1 MTEKVELFYGALRFT
16 PALFVISLILIAHF
30 IISWYRSW
38 RKTGWKLDI
47 WFFSL
52 LQIAIVPTFI
62 LYPFSASFFNIP
74 AMGESYFGAEPLID
88 WAYLI
93 SLVGYISIWVGKYLF
108 DQFQY
113 SFSMRRFETLLNNNM
128 EERRLIYPLAVFSL
142 VMIGVVM
149 TIASGN
155 GNSLD
160 PRAFFLREGSLRPI
174 INFTLYLVPTVMLF
188 LFLQI
193 IQYTNRHAIFL
204 MILLLSVSLLLG
216 NRGVTVSTL
225 ITWLFYH
232 IVAKKGRVKLPSFFL
247 KLFCLAFLAIYI
259 ANIREG
265 LFDPIYVVMRFSQ
278 EIFYGNH
285 LSDTRDFAWILS
297 CWDETYVLGKTYL
310 AGLISFIPRF
320 ISEFRGEWAVSV
332 YTSNLV
338 GLDSTIHAGLRP
350 GRFGE
355 AFFNFGYGGVVFLGI
370 LFGYFLRQTDV
381 RLKRVIESEGN
392 IIKAYAQTAPFM
404 IVGNLCITAG
414 VWGLYVFILLN
425 LALAA
430 VRTLFLTGRYR
441 PRPRTHPPAL
451 R

>member
-1 MTEKVELFYGALRFT
+1 MR
-16 PALFVISLILIAHF
+16 
-30 IISWYRSW
+30 
-38 RKTGWKLDI
+38 
-47 WFFSL
+47 
-52 LQIAIVPTFI
+52 
-62 LYPFSASFFNIP
+62 
-74 AMGESYFGAEPLID
+74 ESYFGVEPFID

-93 SLVGYISIWVGKYLF
+93 GLLGYISIWMGKYLF
-108 DQFQY
+108 DSFQY
-113 SFSMRRFETLLNNNM
+113 TFSMRRFETLLNNNI

-142 VMIGVVM
+142 VMIGVVI
-149 TIASGN
+149 TIVSGE

-160 PRAFFLREGSLRPI
+160 PRAFFLREGHLRPI
-174 INFTLYLVPTVMLF
+174 INFTLSLVPTVMVF

-193 IQYTNRHAIFL
+193 IQYKNRHALLLI
-204 MILLLSVSLLLG
+204 ILLLSASLLLG

-232 IVAKKGRVKLPSFFL
+232 IVAKRGQVSLFKFFF

-259 ANIREG
+259 ANIRMG
-265 LFDPIYVVMRFSQ
+265 LFDPIYVVMRFAQ

-320 ISEFRGEWAVSV
+320 ISEFRGEWAISV
-332 YTSNLV
+332 YTNRLV
-338 GLDSTIHAGLRP
+338 GFDSTTHAGLRP
-350 GRFGE
+350 GIFGE
-355 AFFNFGYGGVVFLGI
+355 AFFNFGYLGVVLLG
-370 LFGYFLRQTDV
+370 LLLGYFSRQADV
-381 RLKRVIESEGN
+381 HVKRVIEQEGDV
-392 IIKAYAQTAPFM
+392 IKAYTQTAPLMF
-404 IVGNLCITAG
+404 VGQLCITAG

-430 VRTLFLTGRYR
+430 FRTLFLTGRYR
-441 PRPRTHPPAL
+441 PRPHTHPPAL